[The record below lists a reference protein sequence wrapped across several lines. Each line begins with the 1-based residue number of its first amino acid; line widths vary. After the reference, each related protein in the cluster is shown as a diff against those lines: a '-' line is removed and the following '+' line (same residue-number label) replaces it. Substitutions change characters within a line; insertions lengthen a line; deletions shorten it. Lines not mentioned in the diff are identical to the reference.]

1 MIITISR
8 EFGAA
13 GGEVAKGLAQ
23 ALGWTLVDNELIDE
37 VAKRVGLPPEEV
49 AEREE
54 RAPSFIERLTRTL
67 ASAMPEFVAP
77 ESGTLPDLAEE
88 RLAKVTDSA
97 VSDLAGHENIVMV
110 GRAAAA
116 VLASRPGALHVKI
129 VAPPADRITRISAR
143 FGVDAKEAEK
153 RVNDSDGNRARYH
166 KQYYQR
172 DWNDASNY
180 HMTVN
185 TGKVGVERS
194 VQLILSLVS
203 SLRDQSGQ

>member
-13 GGEVAKGLAQ
+13 GGEVAKRLAKE
-23 ALGWTLVDNELIDE
+23 LGWTLVDNELIDE
-37 VAKRVGLPPEEV
+37 VATRVGLDPEEV

-77 ESGTLPDLAEE
+77 EGGTLPDLTEE
-88 RLAKVTDSA
+88 RLAKVTETA
-97 VSDLAGHENIVMV
+97 VSDLAGPENVVMV

-116 VLASRPGALHVKI
+116 VLAARPGALHVKV
-129 VAPPADRITRISAR
+129 VAPRADRIARIAER
-143 FGVDAKEAEK
+143 QRVDAKEAEK
-153 RVNDSDGNRARYH
+153 LVNDSDGNRDRYH

-172 DWNDASNY
+172 DWKDAANY
-180 HMTVN
+180 HLVVN
-185 TGKVGVERS
+185 TSRLGIDGAVGV
-194 VQLILSLVS
+194 ILDLVS
-203 SLRDQSGQ
+203 SQSKGS

>member
-13 GGEVAKGLAQ
+13 GGEVAQRLAN

-37 VAKRVGLPPEEV
+37 VAKRAGLEPEEV

-77 ESGTLPDLAEE
+77 EGGTLPDTTEE
-88 RLAKVTDSA
+88 RLVKVTEGT
-97 VSDLAGHENIVMV
+97 VSDLAGHENIVLV

-116 VLASRPGALHVKI
+116 VLASRPGAIHVKV
-129 VAPPADRITRISAR
+129 VAPRQERIARIAAR
-143 FGVDAKEAEK
+143 KGVDLKEAEK
-153 RVNDSDGNRARYH
+153 QVNDSDGNRARYH

-172 DWNDASNY
+172 EWKDASNY
-180 HMTVN
+180 HLVVN
-185 TGKVGVERS
+185 TGKVGVEGA
-194 VQLILSLVS
+194 VELIQRLRELVH
-203 SLRDQSGQ
+203 

>member
-13 GGEVAKGLAQ
+13 GGEVAKGLAK
-23 ALGWTLVDNELIDE
+23 ALAWTLVDNELIDE

-77 ESGTLPDLAEE
+77 EGGTLPDLAEE

-97 VSDLAGHENIVMV
+97 VSDLAGHENIVLV

-129 VAPPADRITRISAR
+129 VAPHADRITRISAR
-143 FGVDAKEAEK
+143 FGVDAKESEK
-153 RVNDSDGNRARYH
+153 RVNESDGNRARYH

-172 DWNDASNY
+172 DWDDASNY
-180 HMTVN
+180 HLVVN
-185 TGKVGVERS
+185 TGRLGIDGAVTIILDLVRS
-194 VQLILSLVS
+194 
-203 SLRDQSGQ
+203 QSH

>member
-8 EFGAA
+8 EFGA
-13 GGEVAKGLAQ
+13 GGAEVAEALAR

-37 VAKRVGLPPEEV
+37 VAKRVGLAPEEI

-77 ESGTLPDLAEE
+77 EGGTLPDLSEE
-88 RLAKVTDSA
+88 HLARVTEKA
-97 VSDLAGHENIVMV
+97 VSDLAGHENIVLV

-116 VLASRPGALHVKI
+116 VLAARPGALHVKV
-129 VAPPADRITRISAR
+129 VAPPAQRIAR
-143 FGVDAKEAEK
+143 VAARRNVDPKEAEK
-153 RVNDSDGNRARYH
+153 LVNESDGNRGRYH

-172 DWNDASNY
+172 DWKDASNY
-180 HMTVN
+180 HLVVN
-185 TGKVGVERS
+185 TGMLGVQRA
-194 VQLILSLVS
+194 VDILLSLVNS
-203 SLRDQSGQ
+203 RLQ

>member
-13 GGEVAKGLAQ
+13 GGEVARKLAD

-37 VAKRVGLPPEEV
+37 VARRADLPPAEV

-54 RAPSFIERLTRTL
+54 RAPSFIERLSRTL

-77 ESGTLPDLAEE
+77 EGGTLPDTTEE
-88 RLAKVTDSA
+88 RLVKVTEGA
-97 VSDLAGHENIVMV
+97 VSDLAGHENIVLV

-116 VLASRPGALHVKI
+116 VLASRPGAIHVKV
-129 VAPPADRITRISAR
+129 VAPRPERIARIAAR
-143 FGVDAKEAEK
+143 LGVDMKAAEK
-153 RVNDSDGNRARYH
+153 QVNESDGNRGRYH

-172 DWNDASNY
+172 DWKDASNY
-180 HMTVN
+180 HLVVN
-185 TGKVGVERS
+185 TGKVGVGGAVE
-194 VQLILSLVS
+194 LIQR
-203 SLRDQSGQ
+203 LRELAIQ

>member
-13 GGEVAKGLAQ
+13 GGEVARRLAE

-37 VAKRVGLPPEEV
+37 VAKRAGLEPEEV

-54 RAPSFIERLTRTL
+54 RAPSFIERLSRTL

-77 ESGTLPDLAEE
+77 EGGTLPDTTEE
-88 RLAKVTDSA
+88 RLVKVTEGA
-97 VSDLAGHENIVMV
+97 VSDLAGHENIVLV

-116 VLASRPGALHVKI
+116 VLASRPGAVHVKV
-129 VAPPADRITRISAR
+129 VAPRQERIARIAGR
-143 FGVDAKEAEK
+143 LGVDMKAAEK
-153 RVNDSDGNRARYH
+153 QVNDSDGNRARYH

-172 DWNDASNY
+172 DWKDASNY
-180 HMTVN
+180 HLVVN
-185 TGKVGVERS
+185 TGKIGVDGAVE
-194 VQLILSLVS
+194 LIQRVRELVT
-203 SLRDQSGQ
+203 

>member
-13 GGEVAKGLAQ
+13 GGEVAQRLAD

-37 VAKRVGLPPEEV
+37 VAKRAGLEPEEV

-77 ESGTLPDLAEE
+77 EGGTLPDTTEE
-88 RLAKVTDSA
+88 RLVKVTEGT
-97 VSDLAGHENIVMV
+97 VSDLAGHENIVLV

-116 VLASRPGALHVKI
+116 VLAARPGAIHVKV
-129 VAPPADRITRISAR
+129 VAPRQERIARIAAR
-143 FGVDAKEAEK
+143 KGVDMKEAEK
-153 RVNDSDGNRARYH
+153 QVNDSDGNRARYH

-172 DWNDASNY
+172 EWKDASNY
-180 HMTVN
+180 HLVVN
-185 TGKVGVERS
+185 TGKVGVEGA
-194 VQLILSLVS
+194 VDLIQRLRELVM
-203 SLRDQSGQ
+203 